1 MSKRSTRFA
10 VIFTK
15 KQEKALIILY
25 SIYHLNLIWN
35 YMLLHR
41 KNGGRTCWK
50 RERLQVG
57 QLQGL
62 HLWPWNM
69 WASEVRPNSAFHTVL
84 PETGTH
90 RDLCRRSLLIAD
102 ILGSCDEDNGE
113 SWATFCNKAFKL
125 PPSFTMSNADV
136 LCMTTVA
143 RREMIITRVDG
154 VTSSNVQTKPWAV
167 LTGIHSLFLVNI
179 PAYSIWL

>member
-1 MSKRSTRFA
+1 
-10 VIFTK
+10 
-15 KQEKALIILY
+15 
-25 SIYHLNLIWN
+25 
-35 YMLLHR
+35 MLLHR
-41 KNGGRTCWK
+41 KMEGGLAENGRDYKWVSYRDYIYGHETCEPVK
-50 RERLQVG
+50 YDQTLPFIPCFLKQARIETCVG
-57 QLQGL
+57 EFT
-62 HLWPWNM
+62 N
-69 WASEVRPNSAFHTVL
+69 R
-84 PETGTH
+84 
-90 RDLCRRSLLIAD
+90 D

-154 VTSSNVQTKPWAV
+154 LTSSNVQTKPWAL